1 MSQALSW
8 ILKEQ
13 WKSPALIKHSLQS
26 VYTAQCTHKWS
37 VYVAEADKEKQVR
50 AICHVTENSLNRA
63 VREDLTM
70 RKMFSRKIPKEMRL
84 PWWLR

>member
-13 WKSPALIKHSLQS
+13 WKSPCPHKALIAECIHCTVYINGVYMLQRQ
-26 VYTAQCTHKWS
+26 TK
-37 VYVAEADKEKQVR
+37 KKQVR

-70 RKMFSRKIPKEMRL
+70 REKCLAKD
-84 PWWLR
+84 LRR